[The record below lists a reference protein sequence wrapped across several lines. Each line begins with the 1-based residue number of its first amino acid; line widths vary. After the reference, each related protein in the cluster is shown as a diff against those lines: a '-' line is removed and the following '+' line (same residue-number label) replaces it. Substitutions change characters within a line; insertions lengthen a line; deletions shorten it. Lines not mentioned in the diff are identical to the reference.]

1 MIRIIHK
8 NRMQMLCRNRS
19 LESSLRS
26 WEEKQKQHILH
37 EKPLLE
43 QKCGSLHNVSDDERL
58 ALIRFMEAAT
68 SLIKCVKLMFMVNP
82 GMPDSLYK
90 YAEVA
95 NARLEALHPG
105 GKMVDSSELPQLM
118 MQMVDACK
126 ELQDEACTVVP
137 DLPKADEDLTPKLS
151 SALLAMA
158 SQLQNCHTDPLT
170 GIVSF
175 LTDDQV
181 NIYLKRMN
189 FSCQKLEFFWKS
201 LHICIHLR
209 IH

>member
-26 WEEKQKQHILH
+26 WEEKQKQHVQ

-43 QKCGSLHNVSDDERL
+43 QKCASLHNVSDDERL

-82 GMPDSLYK
+82 SMPDSLYK

-95 NARLEALHPG
+95 NNKLEALHPG

-118 MQMVDACK
+118 MQMVNACK
-126 ELQDEACTVVP
+126 ELQDEACHVVP
-137 DLPKADEDLTPKLS
+137 DLPKADEELTPKLS

-181 NIYLKRMN
+181 KEN
-189 FSCQKLEFFWKS
+189 
-201 LHICIHLR
+201 
-209 IH
+209 